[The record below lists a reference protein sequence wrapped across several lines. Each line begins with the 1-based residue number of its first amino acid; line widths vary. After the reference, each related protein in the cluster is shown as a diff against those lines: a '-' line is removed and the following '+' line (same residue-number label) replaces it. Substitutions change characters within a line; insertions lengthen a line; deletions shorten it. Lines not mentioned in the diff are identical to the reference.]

1 MARGGNITFTVDYRE
16 FEKRLQLALSRVE
29 RGTKKATIRACE
41 QIKDIALP
49 QVPSETGAL
58 ANSFFYE
65 IQGSYRNFTGKV
77 GFGGPKDVRNPK
89 TGQMVSEY
97 MIAVHEDLQAVHPV
111 GNAKFLENAVRE
123 YQQKFLAT
131 VAEEIRS
138 TLS

>member
-1 MARGGNITFTVDYRE
+1 MARGGNITLTVDYKD
-16 FEKRLQLALSRVE
+16 FEKRLQIALSRVE

-41 QIKDIALP
+41 QIKDIVLP

-58 ANSFFYE
+58 SSAFFYE
-65 IQGSYRNFTGKV
+65 IDGSYRNFSARV

-97 MIAVHEDLQAVHPV
+97 MVAVHEDLHAVHPI

-123 YQQKFLAT
+123 YQEKFLAT
-131 VAEEIRS
+131 VAEEVRS
-138 TLS
+138 SLS